1 MDIIGIVL
9 LIIIVFIS
17 IKELMKS
24 KKNVNDNVYGI
35 YQNSKFYRLLIVVI
49 VSIFV
54 IIMFILKKIIY

>member
-24 KKNVNDNVYGI
+24 KKNANDNVYGI